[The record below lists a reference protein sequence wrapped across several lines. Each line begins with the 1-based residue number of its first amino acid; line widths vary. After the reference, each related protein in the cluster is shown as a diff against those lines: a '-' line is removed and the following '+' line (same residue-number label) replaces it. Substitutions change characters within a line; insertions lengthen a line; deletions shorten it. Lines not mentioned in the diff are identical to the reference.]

1 MSAPSILWLIVVLLA
16 VAGIVLALVA
26 TLRRV
31 YWLALFALLP
41 VGAGLLVH
49 ALQLAKPQNLLF
61 LVALGVCMVALATVA
76 GSPFVSLIMSS
87 ITKLPE
93 PADSNA
99 GIPKDESPSGKSPAH
114 QILRGG
120 ATIGYLERFA
130 LVGSL
135 LLGQAAA
142 IAIIVAIKGL
152 GRFTELDTSIARER
166 FIIGTL
172 VSLTWAALCVSVLL
186 VP

>member
-1 MSAPSILWLIVVLLA
+1 MSAPSILWLVVVVLA
-16 VAGIVLALVA
+16 VAAVALALVA
-26 TLRRV
+26 TLRRI
-31 YWLALFALLP
+31 YWLALFAVLP
-41 VGAGLLVH
+41 VGAGLLLDT
-49 ALQLAKPQNLLF
+49 LQLAKPQNLLF
-61 LVALGVCMVALATVA
+61 VVALGVCMVALATIA
-76 GSPFVSLIMSS
+76 GSPFVSLIMTSV
-87 ITKLPE
+87 TKLPE
-93 PADSNA
+93 PADANA
-99 GIPKDESPSGKSPAH
+99 GIPKDESPSGKSPSQ

-152 GRFTELDTSIARER
+152 GRFTELDSSVARER

>member
-1 MSAPSILWLIVVLLA
+1 MSAPSILWLIVLLMGAIAVIPVVL
-16 VAGIVLALVA
+16 A
-26 TLRRV
+26 TLRRRF
-31 YWLALFALLP
+31 WLSLFALGP
-41 VGAGLLVH
+41 VGVGLLLDG
-49 ALQLAKPQNLLF
+49 LQVGRPQNPLF
-61 LVALGVCMVALATVA
+61 IVVLGVVFAALATAA
-76 GSPFVSLIMSS
+76 GSPLVSFVMTT

-93 PADSNA
+93 PDNANA
-99 GIPKDESPSGKSPAH
+99 GIPKDENASSAAPSQ

-135 LLGQAAA
+135 VLVQPAA

-152 GRFTELDTSIARER
+152 GRFTELDTSVARER

-172 VSLTWAALCVSVLL
+172 VSLTWAALAISVVL
-186 VP
+186 V

>member
-1 MSAPSILWLIVVLLA
+1 MSAPSILWLIVLLIG
-16 VAGIVLALVA
+16 VAALIPVVLA
-26 TLRRV
+26 TLQRRF
-31 YWLALFALLP
+31 WLALFALAP
-41 VGAGLLVH
+41 VGAGLLLVGLH
-49 ALQLAKPQNLLF
+49 MSQPQNPLF
-61 LVALGVCMVALATVA
+61 VVVLGVVFAALATAA
-76 GSPFVSLIMSS
+76 GGPLVSFVMTT

-93 PADSNA
+93 PTNANA
-99 GIPKDESPSGKSPAH
+99 GIPKDENASPTAPSQ

-135 LLGQAAA
+135 ALGQPAA

-152 GRFTELDTSIARER
+152 GRFTELDTSVARER

-172 VSLTWAALCVSVLL
+172 VSLTWAALAISVVL
-186 VP
+186 V